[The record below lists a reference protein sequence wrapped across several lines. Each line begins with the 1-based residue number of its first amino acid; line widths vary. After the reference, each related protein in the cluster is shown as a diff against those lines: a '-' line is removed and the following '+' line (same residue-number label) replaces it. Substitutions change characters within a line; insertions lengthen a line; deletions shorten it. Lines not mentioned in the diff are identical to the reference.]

1 MIDPLT
7 ALAGASKA
15 YSMARAMIEAGRSAE
30 DTFMQLSTWMGHASD
45 FAFAEKKIEA
55 RKPLQKVVFSK
66 SVDAESARI
75 FAQRRKL
82 DMQRKELMTM
92 ISYAYGKEGLNEFIA
107 LKRQVQKERDEA
119 VYKQAEMREQMVHG
133 FLILI
138 MMGCLAGLIAFILS

>member
-1 MIDPLT
+1 
-7 ALAGASKA
+7 
-15 YSMARAMIEAGRSAE
+15 
-30 DTFMQLSTWMGHASD
+30 
-45 FAFAEKKIEA
+45 
-55 RKPLQKVVFSK
+55 
-66 SVDAESARI
+66 
-75 FAQRRKL
+75 
-82 DMQRKELMTM
+82 M